1 MRKLRLYVILV
12 LACGF
17 FLSACDGESSNPS
30 GPGSDKMQDATT
42 ILSAY
47 YSGIV
52 EINVPE
58 ISIDDKFILKNPS
71 GTAKVTFESNPLS
84 QIGTPSNVNYEFIDF
99 SSHDITINGELTGT
113 YTQVNTHGDFT
124 YTLNGTITDHQGVS
138 VKFQDFGGTYTS
150 GVLMYS
156 GSFMIDGVP
165 YNVNPTTGYIYS
177 P

>member
-1 MRKLRLYVILV
+1 MRKLRLYMILV

-17 FLSACDGESSNPS
+17 FLSACDGEGSNPS
-30 GPGSDKMQDATT
+30 GPGSDKMQDATN

-71 GTAKVTFESNPLS
+71 GSAKVTFESNPDS
-84 QIGTPSNVNYEFIDF
+84 QIAQPCNVAYEFKDF
-99 SSHDITINGELTGT
+99 SSHGITINGVLSGT
-113 YTQVNTHGDFT
+113 YSHENVNGDFT
-124 YTLNGTITDHQGVS
+124 YTLNGTITDHQGVR
-138 VKFQDFGGTYTS
+138 VEFQDFGGTYTS

-156 GSFMIDGVP
+156 GSFLIDGEP
-165 YNVNPTTGYIYS
+165 YSVNPTTGYIYS